1 MQGRLSEPIE
11 NKIQSFPKNT
21 WKEEFKKATECG
33 FTVIEWIFDLYEKNP
48 IMDNSQ
54 ILDIKSIAEEYNVKI
69 NSLCAD
75 YFMEKKLFNETEIN
89 IKKNLDILSRL
100 IEKCSR
106 IGISI
111 IEIPLVDSSSL
122 KTKTDEDSLVHNLN
136 SILSHAYNNGIN
148 IVLETDLSSDHF
160 KSLLSQFD
168 YPNVFANYD
177 TGNSSALGY
186 NVTSEFTMLSD
197 KIKNIHIKDRLFK
210 GKSVPLGTGDTNFD
224 SFFYNLENINFKGDL
239 IIQGAR
245 EEHISPMKTCVK
257 YYNFVK
263 QYLDK
268 YFLATQNGKHHK

>member
-21 WKEEFKKATECG
+21 WKEEFKKAAECG
-33 FTVIEWIFDLYEKNP
+33 FTVIEWVFDLYEKNP

-54 ILDIKSIAEEYNVKI
+54 ILDIKSISEKYSVKI

-75 YFMEKKLFNETEIN
+75 YFMEKKLFNETKAN

-100 IEKCSR
+100 IEKCNR
-106 IGISI
+106 IGISA

-136 SILSHAYNNGIN
+136 PILSHAYDNGIN
-148 IVLETDLSSDHF
+148 IVLETDLSPDHF
-160 KSLLSQFD
+160 KSFLSEFD

-177 TGNSSALGY
+177 TGNSTALGY
-186 NVTSEFTMLSD
+186 DVISELTTLSD

-210 GKSVPLGTGDTNFD
+210 GKSVPLGTGDTNFV
-224 SFFYNLENINFKGDL
+224 SFFSNLKKINFKGDL

-245 EEHISPMKTCVK
+245 EEHVSPTKTCVK

-268 YFLATQNGKHHK
+268 YFLITSNGYHK